1 MKLTEV
7 ILLAISAAI
16 IHAADVDLSAKTKI
30 SAEVKVEQTTYSTD
44 PYTGDVV
51 ACNDTGC
58 EIVSTGSSDAS
69 VDDHFKLANA
79 AVGPNEVVVCG
90 DDGCFVTDAR
100 SVDPNKVSTV
110 CDDDQCVLVPDGHDD
125 PDFCRAD
132 GVCYSCGINAAHI
145 AEAHNIDMNSEKAP
159 DYSEL
164 SFSERLK
171 MMCADEGKN
180 GLSAVESGGV

>member
-1 MKLTEV
+1 MRISEV
-7 ILLAISAAI
+7 ILLAALAAVS
-16 IHAADVDLSAKTKI
+16 HATYADTTVETKVD
-30 SAEVKVEQTTYSTD
+30 AEIKVEETHYSTD

-58 EIVSTGSSDAS
+58 EIVSTGTNNAS

-110 CDDDQCVLVPDGHDD
+110 CDDD
-125 PDFCRAD
+125 
-132 GVCYSCGINAAHI
+132 
-145 AEAHNIDMNSEKAP
+145 
-159 DYSEL
+159 
-164 SFSERLK
+164 
-171 MMCADEGKN
+171 
-180 GLSAVESGGV
+180 